1 MIHEKCPVCGL
12 IFTTK
17 NQDPSVPV
25 LSLRDPA
32 HEVCSTACELIRIRR
47 LKPSRAPRKLRE
59 MRLDEREDLLYAKDT
74 ERLSQATPQS
84 PDKK

>member
-12 IFTTK
+12 IFATK

-32 HEVCSTACELIRIRR
+32 HEVCSTACELIRSKRIA
-47 LKPSRAPRKLRE
+47 KRAARK
-59 MRLDEREDLLYAKDT
+59 MRLDERDKQQL
-74 ERLSQATPQS
+74 ERDSKRLKHLI
-84 PDKK
+84 PD